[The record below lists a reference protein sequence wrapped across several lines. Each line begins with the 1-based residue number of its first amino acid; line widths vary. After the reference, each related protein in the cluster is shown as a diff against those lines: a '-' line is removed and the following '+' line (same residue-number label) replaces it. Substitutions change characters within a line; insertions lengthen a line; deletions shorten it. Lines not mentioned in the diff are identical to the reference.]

1 MMNKAQQ
8 QSTYD
13 DGNIKRNAIITSTP
27 EQKKLGSM
35 VLGDGGFEAM
45 MKERSKV
52 STIMYILFMYNIYFI
67 LFHMARAMYILYYMY
82 M

>member
-13 DGNIKRNAIITSTP
+13 DGNSKRNAIITSTP

-52 STIMYILFMYNIYFI
+52 STIMYILFMYNIYYI
-67 LFHMARAMYILYYMY
+67 LFHMARAMYILYYM
-82 M
+82 

>member
-1 MMNKAQQ
+1 MNKAQQ

-45 MKERSKV
+45 MKGRSKV
-52 STIMYILFMYNIYFI
+52 STIMYILFMYNIYYI

>member
-52 STIMYILFMYNIYFI
+52 STIMYILFMYNIYYI
-67 LFHMARAMYILYYMY
+67 LFHMARAMYILYYM
-82 M
+82 

>member
-1 MMNKAQQ
+1 MNKAQQ
-8 QSTYD
+8 QSSYD

-52 STIMYILFMYNIYFI
+52 STIMYILFMYNIYYI